1 MQIPNFCIFALRITN
16 NESIGKKL
24 LDANQ
29 YYTFLNGFHIKDNSV
44 EFHAKE
50 AGIVTLYDDYLN
62 HYRHLHVN
70 ISALVG
76 SNGAGKSTLV
86 EFVLRLINNFSV
98 SLFGDLPLFP
108 AAEHLTYID
117 GVFGELYYMSDGI
130 PHLLQVSGENV
141 KLYVYS
147 RCKIDE
153 KNSRVVFSAKTLLH
167 DWDKSSSSHS
177 DLTYKNEIVK
187 HFFYTFVSNY
197 SLYAYNPHDF
207 NDEGDCWLN
216 GLFHKND
223 GYQTPLV
230 ITPYRKN
237 GNIDSNTERTLSK
250 ERLMALLFHGSG
262 FITLN
267 GHLDVVGFELTQNTK
282 QYNLE
287 ALNADCSLHYL
298 HRAYRKIQSM
308 INGCWREEYN
318 CVFDK
323 SNGHPLQ
330 AKALE
335 YLAYKTIKVAMKYR
349 QYRKY
354 YDALAG
360 VRKWPKEK
368 HISAVKEMVH
378 AMSLDYSHIT
388 IKIRQTL
395 CFLVRGCYQEG
406 FLNLENAIKIKK
418 IAMRSMKEDWEQQLP
433 LLYSKTEDVLPSPI
447 FNVSIILHEQHS
459 KQNITL
465 EKLSSGERQ
474 QIYTISSILYHL
486 ANINSVHSDANKQRV
501 AYNRVN
507 VILEEIELYFHPEM
521 QRNFLLYLLDGLR
534 QMYMDGI
541 KAVSFLIVTHSPFV
555 LSDIPATNIMTLK
568 DGVQQHLDLQSFGAN
583 IHDMLN
589 TNFFMKDGC
598 KGLFSEWVVKRIVQV
613 LNMYCEGNGSA
624 EDCGESSWLQNY
636 PKEKLLGL
644 IMTIDEPIVQRV
656 LLDKY
661 DATFGTTILDKR
673 IELLEA
679 ELKRLKDRRN

>member
-1 MQIPNFCIFALRITN
+1 MQLPNFCIFALRITN
-16 NESIGKKL
+16 DNSIGKKI

-29 YYTFLNGFHIKDNSV
+29 FYTFLDGFYINNNSV
-44 EFHAKE
+44 KFHAKE
-50 AGIVTLYDDYLN
+50 SGIVTLYDDYLN
-62 HYRHLHVN
+62 HYRQMHVN

-98 SLFGDLPLFP
+98 SLFGNLPLFP

-117 GVFGELYYMSDGI
+117 GMFGELYYMSDGV

-141 KLYVYS
+141 KLYKYT
-147 RCKIDE
+147 RCKKDE
-153 KNSRVVFSAKTLLH
+153 KNSRIVFSTKTLLH
-167 DWDKSSSSHS
+167 NWEDSNSSHS

-197 SLYAYNPHDF
+197 SLYAYNPYDF
-207 NDEGDCWLN
+207 SDEGDCWLN

-230 ITPYRKN
+230 ITPYRNN

-262 FITLN
+262 FIILN
-267 GHLDVVGFELTQNTK
+267 GHLEVVGFELTQNTK
-282 QYNLE
+282 QYDLKV
-287 ALNADCSLHYL
+287 LNADCRLHYL
-298 HRAYRKIQSM
+298 RHAYRKIRST
-308 INGCWREEYN
+308 INECWREEFN

-335 YLAYKTIKVAMKYR
+335 YLTYKTIKVAMKYR

-354 YDALAG
+354 YDAIAG

-388 IKIRQTL
+388 TKIRQTL
-395 CFLVRGCYQEG
+395 CFLVHGCYQEG
-406 FLNLENAIKIKK
+406 FLNLENAIKIQK

-447 FNVSIILHEQHS
+447 FNVSIILREQHS

-486 ANINSVHSDANKQRV
+486 ANINSVHYDSNKQRV
-501 AYNRVN
+501 AYSCVN

-521 QRNFLLYLLDGLR
+521 QRNFLLYLLD
-534 QMYMDGI
+534 
-541 KAVSFLIVTHSPFV
+541 
-555 LSDIPATNIMTLK
+555 
-568 DGVQQHLDLQSFGAN
+568 
-583 IHDMLN
+583 
-589 TNFFMKDGC
+589 
-598 KGLFSEWVVKRIVQV
+598 
-613 LNMYCEGNGSA
+613 
-624 EDCGESSWLQNY
+624 
-636 PKEKLLGL
+636 
-644 IMTIDEPIVQRV
+644 
-656 LLDKY
+656 
-661 DATFGTTILDKR
+661 
-673 IELLEA
+673 
-679 ELKRLKDRRN
+679 

>member
-1 MQIPNFCIFALRITN
+1 MQIPDFCIFALRITN
-16 NESIGKKL
+16 DNSIGKKI

-29 YYTFLNGFHIKDNSV
+29 YYTFLDGFYINHNSV

-50 AGIVTLYDDYLN
+50 SGIVTLYDDYLN

-86 EFVLRLINNFSV
+86 EYLLRLINNFSV

-108 AAEHLTYID
+108 ATENLTYID
-117 GVFGELYYMSDGI
+117 GVFGELYYMSDGV
-130 PHLLQVSGENV
+130 PHLLQISGENI
-141 KLYVYS
+141 KLYTYS
-147 RCKIDE
+147 SCKKDD

-167 DWDKSSSSHS
+167 NWDKSGYSNLEFS
-177 DLTYKNEIVK
+177 YKKEMVK

-197 SLYAYNPHDF
+197 SIYAYNPHDF
-207 NDEGDCWLN
+207 CDEGDCWLN

-230 ITPYRKN
+230 ITPYRNN

-267 GHLDVVGFELTQNTK
+267 KHLEVVGFELTQNTK
-282 QYNLE
+282 QYDLE

-298 HRAYRKIQSM
+298 CHAYRKIRST
-308 INGCWREEYN
+308 INECWSEEFN
-318 CVFDK
+318 CIFDK

-378 AMSLDYSHIT
+378 SMSLDYSHIT
-388 IKIRQTL
+388 TKIRQTL

-406 FLNLENAIKIKK
+406 FLNLKNAIKIQK

-447 FNVSIILHEQHS
+447 FNVSIILQEKHS
-459 KQNITL
+459 KQDITL

-486 ANINSVHSDANKQRV
+486 ANINSVHHDANKQRV

-555 LSDIPATNIMTLK
+555 LSDIPATNIMTLD

-589 TNFFMKDGC
+589 TNFFMKKGC
-598 KGLFSEWVVKRIVQV
+598 KGLFSEWVVKRIIQI
-613 LNMYCEGNGSA
+613 LNMYCKDNGSA
-624 EDCGESSWLQNY
+624 KDSGESSLLQNY
-636 PKEKLLGL
+636 PKEKLLRL
-644 IMTIDEPIVQRV
+644 ILTIDEPIVQRV

-661 DATFGTTILDKR
+661 DATFGNKSLDKR

>member
-1 MQIPNFCIFALRITN
+1 MQIPDFCIFALRITN
-16 NESIGKKL
+16 NDSIGKKI
-24 LDANQ
+24 LDADKF
-29 YYTFLNGFHIKDNSV
+29 YTFLDGFHIKNDTI
-44 EFHAKE
+44 EFLTKE
-50 AGIVTLYDDYLN
+50 AGLVSLYDDYLN
-62 HYRHLHVN
+62 HYKHLHVN

-86 EFVLRLINNFSV
+86 EYVLRLINNFSV

-117 GVFGELYYMSDGI
+117 GMFGELYYMSDGV

-167 DWDKSSSSHS
+167 NWGKSSSSHS

-230 ITPYRKN
+230 ITPYRNN
-237 GNIDSNTERTLSK
+237 GNIDCNTERTLSK

-267 GHLDVVGFELTQNTK
+267 GHLEVIGFELIQNTK
-282 QYNLE
+282 QYDLE
-287 ALNADCSLHYL
+287 ALNADCRLRYL
-298 HRAYRKIQSM
+298 RHAYRKIQST
-308 INGCWREEYN
+308 INNCWSEEFN
-318 CVFDK
+318 CVYDE
-323 SNGHPLQ
+323 SNNHPLQ

-335 YLAYKTIKVAMKYR
+335 YLTYKTIKVAMKYR

-354 YDALAG
+354 YDAIKDIT
-360 VRKWPKEK
+360 KWPKDN
-368 HISAVKEMVH
+368 HISAIKEMVH

-388 IKIRQTL
+388 TKIRQTL

-406 FLNLENAIKIKK
+406 FLNLAEAIKIQK

-447 FNVSIILHEQHS
+447 FNVSIILREQHS
-459 KQNITL
+459 EQNITL

-474 QIYTISSILYHL
+474 QIYTVSSILYHL
-486 ANINSVHSDANKQRV
+486 ANINSVHYDANKQRV

-521 QRNFLLYLLDGLR
+521 QRNFLLYLLDGLG
-534 QMYMDGI
+534 QMHMDGI
-541 KAVSFLIVTHSPFV
+541 KAVSFMIVTHSPFV
-555 LSDIPATNIMTLK
+555 LSDIPAKNIMTLK
-568 DGVQQHLDLQSFGAN
+568 DGAQQHIDLKSFGAN

-589 TNFFMKDGC
+589 TNFFMEEGC
-598 KGLFSEWVVKRIVQV
+598 KGLFSEWVLKRIILA
-613 LNMYCEGNGSA
+613 LNMYSEGGLYA
-624 EDCGESSWLQNY
+624 TEKREQSWIHNY
-636 PKEKLLGL
+636 PKEKLLRL

-661 DATFGTTILDKR
+661 DATFDATIIDKR
-673 IELLEA
+673 IEMLEA
-679 ELKRLKDRRN
+679 ELKRLKERKN

>member
-1 MQIPNFCIFALRITN
+1 MQIPDFCIFALRITN
-16 NESIGKKL
+16 NESVGKKI

-29 YYTFLNGFHIKDNSV
+29 YYTFLNGFYINNNSV
-44 EFHAKE
+44 EFQAKE
-50 AGIVTLYDDYLN
+50 SGIVTLYDDYLN

-70 ISALVG
+70 VSAMVG

-86 EFVLRLINNFSV
+86 EYILRLINNFSV

-108 AAEHLTYID
+108 AAEHLTYIK
-117 GVFGELYYMSDGI
+117 GVFGELYYMSDGV

-141 KLYVYS
+141 KLYSYS
-147 RCKIDE
+147 RCKKDE
-153 KNSRVVFSAKTLLH
+153 KNTRAVFSAKTLLH
-167 DWDKSSSSHS
+167 NWDKRNPSLFDFS
-177 DLTYKNEIVK
+177 YKKEIVK

-207 NDEGDCWLN
+207 SDEGGCWLN

-230 ITPYRKN
+230 ITPYRDK
-237 GNIDSNTERTLSK
+237 GNIDSNTERNLSN

-262 FITLN
+262 FNTLN
-267 GHLDVVGFELTQNTK
+267 GHLEVVGFELVQNTK
-282 QYNLE
+282 PYDLE
-287 ALNADCSLHYL
+287 ALNADCKLHYL
-298 HRAYRKIQSM
+298 LRAYRKIRST
-308 INGCWREEYN
+308 INCCWREEFN
-318 CVFDK
+318 CVYDK
-323 SNGHPLQ
+323 SNNHPLQ
-330 AKALE
+330 AKAFE
-335 YLAYKTIKVAMKYR
+335 YLTYKTIKVAMKYR
-349 QYRKY
+349 QYRIY
-354 YDALAG
+354 YDAIKG
-360 VRKWPKEK
+360 VTKWPKGK
-368 HISAVKEMVH
+368 HISAIKEMVH
-378 AMSLDYSHIT
+378 AMSLDQSHIT
-388 IKIRQTL
+388 TKIRQTL
-395 CFLVRGCYQEG
+395 CFLVRGDYQEG
-406 FLNLENAIKIKK
+406 FLHLADAIKIQKN
-418 IAMRSMKEDWEQQLP
+418 ATRSMKEDWEQQLP
-433 LLYSKTEDVLPSPI
+433 LLYAKTEDVLPSPI
-447 FNVSIILHEQHS
+447 FNVSIILQEQHS
-459 KQNITL
+459 EQNIML

-474 QIYTISSILYHL
+474 QIYSISSILYHL
-486 ANINSVHSDANKQRV
+486 TNINSVHYDSNQQRV
-501 AYNRVN
+501 AYSRVN
-507 VILEEIELYFHPEM
+507 VILEEVELYFHPEM

-534 QMYMDGI
+534 QMHVDGI

-589 TNFFMKDGC
+589 TNFFMKNGC
-598 KGLFSEWVVKRIVQV
+598 KGLFSEWVVKRIIQA
-613 LNMYCEGNGSA
+613 LNMYCEGNGSVV
-624 EDCGESSWLQNY
+624 ENRECSWLQDY

>member
-1 MQIPNFCIFALRITN
+1 M
-16 NESIGKKL
+16 
-24 LDANQ
+24 
-29 YYTFLNGFHIKDNSV
+29 
-44 EFHAKE
+44 
-50 AGIVTLYDDYLN
+50 
-62 HYRHLHVN
+62 LHN
-70 ISALVG
+70 
-76 SNGAGKSTLV
+76 
-86 EFVLRLINNFSV
+86 
-98 SLFGDLPLFP
+98 
-108 AAEHLTYID
+108 
-117 GVFGELYYMSDGI
+117 
-130 PHLLQVSGENV
+130 
-141 KLYVYS
+141 
-147 RCKIDE
+147 
-153 KNSRVVFSAKTLLH
+153 
-167 DWDKSSSSHS
+167 WDKSSYSNLEFS
-177 DLTYKNEIVK
+177 YKKEIVK

-197 SLYAYNPHDF
+197 SIYAYNPHDF
-207 NDEGDCWLN
+207 SDEGNCWLN

-230 ITPYRKN
+230 ITPYRNN

-267 GHLDVVGFELTQNTK
+267 GHLEVVGFELAQNTK
-282 QYNLE
+282 QYDLE
-287 ALNADCSLHYL
+287 ALNADCRLRYFRH
-298 HRAYRKIQSM
+298 AYRKIRST
-308 INGCWREEYN
+308 INECWSEEFN
-318 CVFDK
+318 CVFDQ

-378 AMSLDYSHIT
+378 IMSLDYSHIT
-388 IKIRQTL
+388 TKIRQTL

-406 FLNLENAIKIKK
+406 FLNLANAIEIQKV
-418 IAMRSMKEDWEQQLP
+418 AMRSMKEDWEQQLP
-433 LLYSKTEDVLPSPI
+433 LLYSKTEEVLPSPI
-447 FNVSIILHEQHS
+447 FNVSIILQEKHS
-459 KQNITL
+459 KQYITL

-486 ANINSVHSDANKQRV
+486 ANINSVHYDANKQRV

-521 QRNFLLYLLDGLR
+521 QRNFLLYILDGLR

-598 KGLFSEWVVKRIVQV
+598 KGLFSEWVVKRIIQA
-613 LNMYCEGNGSA
+613 LKIYCEGNGSA
-624 EDCGESSWLQNY
+624 EDCEESSWLQNY

-644 IMTIDEPIVQRV
+644 IMMIDEPIVQRV

-661 DATFGTTILDKR
+661 DATFGNKSLDKR
-673 IELLEA
+673 IEMLET
-679 ELKRLKDRRN
+679 ELKRLKERRS

>member
-1 MQIPNFCIFALRITN
+1 MQLPDFCIFALRITN
-16 NESIGKKL
+16 DNSIGKKI

-29 YYTFLNGFHIKDNSV
+29 YYTFLDGFYINHNSV

-50 AGIVTLYDDYLN
+50 SGIVTLYDDYLN

-98 SLFGDLPLFP
+98 SLFGNLPLFP
-108 AAEHLTYID
+108 AAENLTYID

-147 RCKIDE
+147 RYKIDE

-167 DWDKSSSSHS
+167 DWDKSISSHS

-230 ITPYRKN
+230 ITPYRNN

-267 GHLDVVGFELTQNTK
+267 KHLEVVGFELTQSTK
-282 QYNLE
+282 QYDLE

-298 HRAYRKIQSM
+298 RHAYRKIRST
-308 INGCWREEYN
+308 INECWSEEYN

-330 AKALE
+330 AKAIE

-378 AMSLDYSHIT
+378 AISLDYSHIT
-388 IKIRQTL
+388 TKIRQTL

-406 FLNLENAIKIKK
+406 FLNLENAIKIQK

-459 KQNITL
+459 EQNITL

-486 ANINSVHSDANKQRV
+486 ANINSVHYDANKQRV
-501 AYNRVN
+501 AYSRVN

-555 LSDIPATNIMTLK
+555 LSDIPATNIMTLD

-589 TNFFMKDGC
+589 TNFFMKKGC
-598 KGLFSEWVVKRIVQV
+598 KGLFSEWVVKRIIQV
-613 LNMYCEGNGSA
+613 LNMYCKDNDSA
-624 EDCGESSWLQNY
+624 KNSGESSLLQKY
-636 PKEKLLGL
+636 PKEKLLRL
-644 IMTIDEPIVQRV
+644 ILTIDEPIVQRV

-661 DATFGTTILDKR
+661 DATFGNKSIDKR
-673 IELLEA
+673 IELLET

>member
-1 MQIPNFCIFALRITN
+1 MQLPDFCIFALRITN
-16 NESIGKKL
+16 DNSIGKKI

-29 YYTFLNGFHIKDNSV
+29 YYTFLDGFYINHNSV

-50 AGIVTLYDDYLN
+50 SGIVTLYDDYLN
-62 HYRHLHVN
+62 HYRHLYVN

-153 KNSRVVFSAKTLLH
+153 KNSRIVFSAKTLLH
-167 DWDKSSSSHS
+167 NWDKSSSSHS

-230 ITPYRKN
+230 ITPYRNN

-308 INGCWREEYN
+308 INECWREEYN

-378 AMSLDYSHIT
+378 VMCLDYSHIT
-388 IKIRQTL
+388 TKIRQTL

-406 FLNLENAIKIKK
+406 FLNIENAIKIQK

-459 KQNITL
+459 EQNITL

-501 AYNRVN
+501 AYSRVN

-598 KGLFSEWVVKRIVQV
+598 KGLFSEWVVKRIIQV

-624 EDCGESSWLQNY
+624 EDRRESSWLQNY

>member
-1 MQIPNFCIFALRITN
+1 MQLPDFCIFALRITN
-16 NESIGKKL
+16 DNSIGKKIL
-24 LDANQ
+24 YANQ
-29 YYTFLNGFHIKDNSV
+29 YYTFLDGFYINHNSV

-50 AGIVTLYDDYLN
+50 SGIVTLYDDYLN

-167 DWDKSSSSHS
+167 DWDKSNSSYS

-267 GHLDVVGFELTQNTK
+267 GHLDVVGFELVQSTK

-388 IKIRQTL
+388 TKIRQTL

-406 FLNLENAIKIKK
+406 FLNLENAIKIQK

-459 KQNITL
+459 EQNITL

-486 ANINSVHSDANKQRV
+486 ANINSVHYDANKQRV
-501 AYNRVN
+501 AYSRVN

-521 QRNFLLYLLDGLR
+521 QRNFCF
-534 QMYMDGI
+534 I
-541 KAVSFLIVTHSPFV
+541 S
-555 LSDIPATNIMTLK
+555 
-568 DGVQQHLDLQSFGAN
+568 
-583 IHDMLN
+583 
-589 TNFFMKDGC
+589 
-598 KGLFSEWVVKRIVQV
+598 
-613 LNMYCEGNGSA
+613 
-624 EDCGESSWLQNY
+624 
-636 PKEKLLGL
+636 
-644 IMTIDEPIVQRV
+644 
-656 LLDKY
+656 
-661 DATFGTTILDKR
+661 
-673 IELLEA
+673 
-679 ELKRLKDRRN
+679 

>member
-1 MQIPNFCIFALRITN
+1 MQIPDFCIFALRITN
-16 NESIGKKL
+16 DNSIGKKI

-29 YYTFLNGFHIKDNSV
+29 YYTFLDGFYINHNSV

-50 AGIVTLYDDYLN
+50 SGIVTLYDDYLN

-86 EFVLRLINNFSV
+86 EYLLRLINNFSV

-108 AAEHLTYID
+108 AAENLTYID
-117 GVFGELYYMSDGI
+117 GVFGELYYMSDGV
-130 PHLLQVSGENV
+130 PHLLQISGENI
-141 KLYVYS
+141 KLYTYS
-147 RCKIDE
+147 SCKKDD

-167 DWDKSSSSHS
+167 NWDKSGYSNLEFS
-177 DLTYKNEIVK
+177 YKKEMVK
-187 HFFYTFVSNY
+187 HFFYTLVSNY
-197 SLYAYNPHDF
+197 SIYAYNPHDF
-207 NDEGDCWLN
+207 CDEGDCWLN

-230 ITPYRKN
+230 ITPYRNN

-267 GHLDVVGFELTQNTK
+267 KHLEVVGFELTQNTK
-282 QYNLE
+282 QYDLE

-298 HRAYRKIQSM
+298 RHAYRKIQST
-308 INGCWREEYN
+308 INECWSEEFN
-318 CVFDK
+318 SIFDK

-378 AMSLDYSHIT
+378 SMSLDYSHIT
-388 IKIRQTL
+388 TKIRQTL

-406 FLNLENAIKIKK
+406 FLNLENAIKIQK
-418 IAMRSMKEDWEQQLP
+418 IAMRSMKENWEQQLP

-447 FNVSIILHEQHS
+447 FNVSIILQEKHS
-459 KQNITL
+459 KQDITL

-486 ANINSVHSDANKQRV
+486 ANINSVHYDANKQRV

-555 LSDIPATNIMTLK
+555 LSDIPATNIMTLD

-589 TNFFMKDGC
+589 TNFFMKEGC
-598 KGLFSEWVVKRIVQV
+598 KGLFSEWVVKRIIQV
-613 LNMYCEGNGSA
+613 LNMYCKDNGSA
-624 EDCGESSWLQNY
+624 KDSGESSLLQNY
-636 PKEKLLGL
+636 PKEKLLRL
-644 IMTIDEPIVQRV
+644 ILTIDEPIVQRV

-661 DATFGTTILDKR
+661 DATFGNKSLDKR

>member
-1 MQIPNFCIFALRITN
+1 MQLPDFCIFALRITN
-16 NESIGKKL
+16 DNSIGKKI

-29 YYTFLNGFHIKDNSV
+29 YYTFLDGFYINHNSV

-50 AGIVTLYDDYLN
+50 SGIVTLYDDYLN

-86 EFVLRLINNFSV
+86 EYLLRLINNFSV
-98 SLFGDLPLFP
+98 SLFGDLPLYP
-108 AAEHLTYID
+108 AAENLTYID
-117 GVFGELYYMSDGI
+117 GVFGELYYMSDGV
-130 PHLLQVSGENV
+130 PHLLQISGENV
-141 KLYVYS
+141 KLYTYS
-147 RCKIDE
+147 SCKKDD

-167 DWDKSSSSHS
+167 NWDKSSYSNLEFS
-177 DLTYKNEIVK
+177 YKKEMVK

-197 SLYAYNPHDF
+197 SIYAYNPHDF
-207 NDEGDCWLN
+207 CDEGDCWLN

-230 ITPYRKN
+230 ITPYRNN

-267 GHLDVVGFELTQNTK
+267 KHLEVVGFELIQNTK
-282 QYNLE
+282 QYDLE
-287 ALNADCSLHYL
+287 TLNVDCSLHYL
-298 HRAYRKIQSM
+298 RHAYRKIRST
-308 INGCWREEYN
+308 INECWSEEFN

-378 AMSLDYSHIT
+378 SMSLDYSHIT
-388 IKIRQTL
+388 NKIRQTL

-406 FLNLENAIKIKK
+406 FLNLENAIKIQKN
-418 IAMRSMKEDWEQQLP
+418 AMRSMKEDWEQQLP

-447 FNVSIILHEQHS
+447 FNVSIILQEKHS

-474 QIYTISSILYHL
+474 QIYTISS
-486 ANINSVHSDANKQRV
+486 
-501 AYNRVN
+501 
-507 VILEEIELYFHPEM
+507 
-521 QRNFLLYLLDGLR
+521 LLSR
-534 QMYMDGI
+534 
-541 KAVSFLIVTHSPFV
+541 
-555 LSDIPATNIMTLK
+555 
-568 DGVQQHLDLQSFGAN
+568 
-583 IHDMLN
+583 
-589 TNFFMKDGC
+589 
-598 KGLFSEWVVKRIVQV
+598 
-613 LNMYCEGNGSA
+613 
-624 EDCGESSWLQNY
+624 
-636 PKEKLLGL
+636 
-644 IMTIDEPIVQRV
+644 
-656 LLDKY
+656 
-661 DATFGTTILDKR
+661 
-673 IELLEA
+673 
-679 ELKRLKDRRN
+679 

>member
-86 EFVLRLINNFSV
+86 EFILRLINNFSV
-98 SLFGDLPLFP
+98 SLFVDLPLFP
-108 AAEHLTYID
+108 AVEHLTYID

-153 KNSRVVFSAKTLLH
+153 KDSRVVFSAKRLLH
-167 DWDKSSSSHS
+167 NWNKSSYS
-177 DLTYKNEIVK
+177 DLEFSYKKEMVK

-197 SLYAYNPHDF
+197 SIYAYNPHDF
-207 NDEGDCWLN
+207 CDEGDCWLN

-250 ERLMALLFHGSG
+250 EWLMALLFHGSG

-395 CFLVRGCYQEG
+395 CFLVRGCYKEG
-406 FLNLENAIKIKK
+406 FLDLENAIKIKT
-418 IAMRSMKEDWEQQLP
+418 IAMRCMKEDWEQQLP

-447 FNVSIILHEQHS
+447 FNVSIILQEKHS

-465 EKLSSGERQ
+465 EKTQ
-474 QIYTISSILYHL
+474 
-486 ANINSVHSDANKQRV
+486 
-501 AYNRVN
+501 
-507 VILEEIELYFHPEM
+507 F
-521 QRNFLLYLLDGLR
+521 
-534 QMYMDGI
+534 
-541 KAVSFLIVTHSPFV
+541 
-555 LSDIPATNIMTLK
+555 
-568 DGVQQHLDLQSFGAN
+568 
-583 IHDMLN
+583 
-589 TNFFMKDGC
+589 
-598 KGLFSEWVVKRIVQV
+598 W
-613 LNMYCEGNGSA
+613 
-624 EDCGESSWLQNY
+624 
-636 PKEKLLGL
+636 
-644 IMTIDEPIVQRV
+644 
-656 LLDKY
+656 
-661 DATFGTTILDKR
+661 
-673 IELLEA
+673 
-679 ELKRLKDRRN
+679 